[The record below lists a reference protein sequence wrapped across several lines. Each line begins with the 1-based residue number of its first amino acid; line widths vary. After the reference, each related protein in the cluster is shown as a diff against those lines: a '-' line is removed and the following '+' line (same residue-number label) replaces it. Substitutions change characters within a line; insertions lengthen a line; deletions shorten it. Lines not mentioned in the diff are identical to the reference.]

1 MGKTTK
7 NVALILLFLTLI
19 VLLALMIYLHF
30 FASADQDI
38 SGQWTTRADLSEQ
51 ASVTAFLWLQD
62 IEGVDVSL
70 EELETC
76 MEGLTVQ
83 VDLTLEQ
90 TARSEGTFRC
100 YIVPESYENCNQA
113 AYEAFAGAFRE
124 LLGER
129 LLMADYGDAV
139 GQEEVEALVAD
150 AFGMSTEAYLM
161 SYGPVL
167 MPPLED
173 LQAQYDGSGTY
184 ETVDGI
190 LIRRFD
196 AGGAEAVREEY
207 YIRKDAS
214 LILSGEA
221 GSAASA
227 GRFFGPYPM
236 IYTLQEEESG
246 KKP

>member
-38 SGQWTTRADLSEQ
+38 SGQWTTQADLSEQ

-70 EELETC
+70 EELEPC

-100 YIVPESYENCNQA
+100 YVVQESYENCNQA
-113 AYEAFAGAFRE
+113 AYEAFAAVFRE

-129 LLMADYGDAV
+129 LRMAGYTGDTGAEAV
-139 GQEEVEALVAD
+139 ETLVTET
-150 AFGMSTEAYLM
+150 FGMSTVSYLT
-161 SYGPVL
+161 SCGPAL
-167 MPPLED
+167 LPSLEE
-173 LQAQYDGSGTY
+173 LQGEYDGSGTY
-184 ETVDGI
+184 ATAEGI
-190 LIRRFD
+190 LTRQFE
-196 AGGAEAVREEY
+196 AGGARRTETES
-207 YIRKDAS
+207 YIRVES
-214 LILSGEA
+214 ELILTKGDDAEDSDD
-221 GSAASA
+221 
-227 GRFFGPYPM
+227 YPVLY
-236 IYTLQEEESG
+236 ILHQAE
-246 KKP
+246 